1 MEKISRRDR
10 GREILRGTMSD
21 TAMASSRCWTSY
33 GKDPAQGSRAGGL
46 RGIMAILPLAPRGVR
61 QRRRV
66 GSIADNCPSDL
77 PPALPRAFV
86 GPSATP
92 TSGVPSPGGGVDA
105 PDTVGSSDG
114 ACVNAVLR
122 IRAILALLRTC
133 SRRGVAVTL
142 SPSHDCLPDTIAGA
156 IFSSF
161 GDRRSGSRAQAAPR
175 AAAGGPA
182 RRLEPNGCGRVARH
196 RSASHLGSAA
206 GAP

>member
-1 MEKISRRDR
+1 
-10 GREILRGTMSD
+10 
-21 TAMASSRCWTSY
+21 
-33 GKDPAQGSRAGGL
+33 
-46 RGIMAILPLAPRGVR
+46 MAILPLAPHGVR

-142 SPSHDCLPDTIAGA
+142 VPSHDCLPDTIASA
-156 IFSSF
+156 ISSSL
-161 GDRRSGSRAQAAPR
+161 GDRRPRSRAQAAPR

-206 GAP
+206 GRLDRFSLERLVRFLGSEGGSIELQISWSSRHSFLYAPTRPL